1 MGSLKMLELKPVRGF
16 DQKTGL
22 LSVWTS
28 VHWCAGSGFSQQIA
42 RLWPWTLLTS
52 VTPVTKTHIWGPRW
66 RECWHG
72 HESNTVGLSQPS
84 ATTTASVTVPSITP
98 PSTFLQPNQCD
109 IKRTPP
115 SVLPTRLL
123 FHILLDQKS
132 AQNSIYCALKR
143 FWIQIKNKY
152 VLHSQCGYS

>member
-52 VTPVTKTHIWGPRW
+52 VTPVTKKHIWGPRW

-84 ATTTASVTVPSITP
+84 ATNNVLRNSPINYTTLHVPPAESVWHKENTSFCSADTSPLPHSPRPEKCSKLNLLCTE
-98 PSTFLQPNQCD
+98 TFLNTNQ
-109 IKRTPP
+109 KQVRAAF
-115 SVLPTRLL
+115 SVWL
-123 FHILLDQKS
+123 
-132 AQNSIYCALKR
+132 
-143 FWIQIKNKY
+143 
-152 VLHSQCGYS
+152 